1 MSKKNIYSFKQKVAK
16 LLSCKGYKKAFLS
29 PKIELTF
36 VQEPFRSKANCYYWY
51 LKFCLFVQSTDL
63 EGSFL
68 FKNMRLQS
76 KHHFSSSFFLPQNF
90 QFEKIKNLQKVL
102 AISRNSIFRQYSLY
116 QKLMNKCWRMKI

>member
-1 MSKKNIYSFKQKVAK
+1 MSKKKRKKMPNIYSFNQKVAK

-51 LKFCLFVQSTDL
+51 LNFCLFVQSTDL

-76 KHHFSSSFFLPQNF
+76 KHRFSSFSSSFFHL
-90 QFEKIKNLQKVL
+90 KIFNLKKLKTYKKCLQSEC
-102 AISRNSIFRQYSLY
+102 SRFFFLQP
-116 QKLMNKCWRMKI
+116 K